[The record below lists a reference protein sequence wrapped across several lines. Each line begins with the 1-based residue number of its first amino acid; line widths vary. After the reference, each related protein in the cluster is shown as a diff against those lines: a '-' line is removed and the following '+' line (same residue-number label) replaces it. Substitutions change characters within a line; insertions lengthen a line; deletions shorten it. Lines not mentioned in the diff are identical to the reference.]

1 MKLIR
6 YIPFVLFILL
16 SIFFYHKIKY
26 QKKFEPLSSV
36 LIEKPFPNLKVTSI
50 KKNSSINDFIKNRP
64 VIINIFA
71 SWCSPCRIEH
81 KVFTKFS
88 KEYSIIG
95 IAYKDS
101 EENVNKFL
109 MELGNPYEKIFYD
122 YTGKESIN
130 LGLYGVPETF
140 FLNKAGKIVYKH
152 VGPITYEE
160 FEKIVPIV
168 FN

>member
-1 MKLIR
+1 
-6 YIPFVLFILL
+6 
-16 SIFFYHKIKY
+16 
-26 QKKFEPLSSV
+26 
-36 LIEKPFPNLKVTSI
+36 
-50 KKNSSINDFIKNRP
+50 
-64 VIINIFA
+64 
-71 SWCSPCRIEH
+71 
-81 KVFTKFS
+81 
-88 KEYSIIG
+88 
-95 IAYKDS
+95 
-101 EENVNKFL
+101 